1 MFLWLENRFVFHP
14 VSARKGW
21 RDPPNERVRDVEL
34 EAAGARLHGWWC
46 PTEGWEPGRG
56 AVVFFHGTGG
66 NLSYRGQSVV
76 RWQQELGAS
85 LLLIDYPGYGRST
98 GRPSEAGC
106 YAAADAAY
114 DWVVEKLGVPPER
127 VVVYGG
133 SLGGAVAI
141 DLASRRP
148 HRALVVVSAFTS
160 VRDLAGERHPL
171 VPSAFIQTRFDNLE
185 KIPRCHRP
193 LFLAHGTADRVI
205 PVTHGERLFAAANE
219 PKEFLRMEG
228 YEHHHTPGPQFYER
242 LRAFL
247 NPGNGS

>member
-1 MFLWLENRFVFHP
+1 MFLWLENRLVFHP
-14 VSARKGW
+14 VPARKGW

-46 PTEGWEPGRG
+46 PTADWDPARG
-56 AVVFFHGTGG
+56 AVLFFHGTGG

-76 RWQQELGAS
+76 RWQEELGAS
-85 LLLIDYPGYGRST
+85 LFLIDYPGYGRST

-114 DWVVEKLGVPPER
+114 DWAVEKLRVPPDR

-141 DLASRRP
+141 DLVSRRP
-148 HRALVVVSAFTS
+148 HQALVVVSAFSS
-160 VRDLAGERHPL
+160 VRDVVRERHPL
-171 VPSAFIQTRFDNLE
+171 VPSAFVQTRFDNLE
-185 KIPRCHRP
+185 KIARCRRP
-193 LFLAHGTADRVI
+193 VFIAHGTADRVI

-228 YEHHHTPGPQFYER
+228 YEHHHTPGPAFYER